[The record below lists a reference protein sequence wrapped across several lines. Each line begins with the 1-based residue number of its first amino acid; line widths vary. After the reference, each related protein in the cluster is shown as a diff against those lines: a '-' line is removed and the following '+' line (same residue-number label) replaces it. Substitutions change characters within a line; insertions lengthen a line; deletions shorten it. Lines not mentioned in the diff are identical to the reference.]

1 METLAEK
8 PWSWALYRDGED
20 LVLSVLSGGVA
31 MVEVN
36 VTLTP
41 EEAAGWAAE
50 GEAGLA
56 ALIDAIQG
64 MQGVR
69 DCSDT
74 FRTVLNLE
82 DEEMLRKI
90 TAEMGELPPSP
101 EEGASPPPQTLGK
114 PPG

>member
-8 PWSWALYRDGED
+8 PWSWALYRHGSE

-41 EEAAGWAAE
+41 EEAAGWTEE

-56 ALIDAIQG
+56 GLVDAIQ
-64 MQGVR
+64 R
-69 DCSDT
+69 DPGRFSD
-74 FRTVLNLE
+74 RH
-82 DEEMLRKI
+82 RP
-90 TAEMGELPPSP
+90 LP
-101 EEGASPPPQTLGK
+101 T
-114 PPG
+114 